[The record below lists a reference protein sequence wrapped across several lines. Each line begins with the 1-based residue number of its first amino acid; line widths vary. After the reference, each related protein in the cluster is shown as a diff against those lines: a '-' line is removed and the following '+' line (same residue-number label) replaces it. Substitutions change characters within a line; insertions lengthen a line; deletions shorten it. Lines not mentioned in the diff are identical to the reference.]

1 MRDFARSEAVL
12 SRLHRILDAVLTRL
26 HCILDARLRSVHD
39 ETRSVHL
46 LSNGEM
52 QICDT
57 NHSFLGVPRQV
68 RYPLFVAFIAAA
80 AAAAAAAATAAA
92 VTTASAVTAAAHC
105 Q

>member
-1 MRDFARSEAVL
+1 M
-12 SRLHRILDAVLTRL
+12 
-26 HCILDARLRSVHD
+26 
-39 ETRSVHL
+39 HL

-57 NHSFLGVPRQV
+57 NHCFLGVPRQV

-80 AAAAAAAATAAA
+80 TTAAAAAS